1 LPFWGF
7 TYQSQGRKLWQ
18 KICQVQKAFAL
29 NDAIFLQ
36 IIVGRMKMGP
46 GIVNP
51 VPAIVKKV
59 ATVIK

>member
-1 LPFWGF
+1 M
-7 TYQSQGRKLWQ
+7 QGEKLWQ

-51 VPAIVKKV
+51 VPAIVKKA